1 MALINIKDQVLAR
14 AYVVTSIVALVAFAI
29 FTKAFGLVTIRGK
42 ELRQKAAKEQ
52 VEFREVPGERGNIL
66 SEDGS
71 LLATSLRFFDVH
83 MDCSVVRDADFKK
96 NIDSLG
102 MYLAFYV
109 DSRFTSEQW
118 SKFLNEHKYVHNSR
132 YVPIAK
138 NISLEQL
145 SFIKT
150 FPLFRLGKTKG
161 GLIADRKSRREHPF
175 KMLGMR
181 TIGYAREDIKL
192 GIEGFYDK
200 DLSGDK
206 GKVLMQKV
214 GDDIWIPVNGLS
226 EIDPKDGSDIITT
239 LDVNMQEI
247 TQTALV
253 RALEFHQA
261 EHGCA
266 IVMEVKTGKIKAISN
281 IGRTKDSTWWETFNY
296 GIGDGIEPGST
307 FKTASMLALLEDN
320 AVRLSDTVEING
332 GVTQFYDQKMED
344 HERTPLN
351 KVSVLKAF
359 ASSSNVGIATMTN
372 NYYASRKD
380 QYVQHLKNFF
390 LTVPTGIDLDGEAAP
405 KIKNPN
411 SASDNWSGTT
421 LPWMSIGYELEITPL
436 QLLNFYNTIA
446 NDGRVMKPYLV
457 NEIQRYGETIRKNRP
472 TIVKERIAK
481 AETIEQ
487 IKTLLEAV
495 VEQGTASHLRTER
508 YRFAGKTGTAQLD
521 YEKKTTKTSIGGYQA
536 SFVGYFPAEK
546 PIYSCIVVISKPRA
560 NGYYGGLVAGPV
572 FREIADRMMASN
584 VRLAESVNT
593 KGKPVLGANQLPDD
607 AGYKPDMAKTVAKLN
622 LPITSTAE
630 SGDNWTILKA
640 AGDKINI
647 ATRNVGDK
655 TLIPSVVGMGLRD
668 ALFIL
673 ENRGVRVKFSGYGKV
688 VAQSL
693 NPGAPAKGAEM
704 SIRLE

>member
-71 LLATSLRFFDVH
+71 LLATSLRFFDIH

-102 MYLAFYV
+102 MYLAAYV

-200 DLSGDK
+200 ELSGDK
-206 GKVLMQKV
+206 GKILMQKV

-411 SASDNWSGTT
+411 NANDNWSGTT

-446 NDGRVMKPYLV
+446 NDGRLMKPYLV

-593 KGKPVLGANQLPDD
+593 KGKPILGANQLPDD
-607 AGYKPDMAKTVAKLN
+607 AGYKIDMVKTIAKLN
-622 LPITSTAE
+622 LQNNSTAE
-630 SGDNWTILKA
+630 SGDNWTILKV

-647 ATRNVGDK
+647 APRNVGEK

-673 ENRGVRVKFSGYGKV
+673 ENRGVRVRFSGYGKV